1 MWRLEAGLID
11 RPGAINQQIK
21 VERPRPVGDA
31 GSAVTA
37 ELPFNRQQ
45 GLEQGS
51 RAELGFK
58 RNHRV
63 EEARLGSE
71 AYRLG
76 GVKR

>member
-1 MWRLEAGLID
+1 MRCLEARLID
-11 RPGAINQQIK
+11 RLGAINQEI
-21 VERPRPVGDA
+21 EIEGPGPVGDA
-31 GSAVTA
+31 GTAVTA
-37 ELPFNRQQ
+37 ELPFDRQQ